1 MDTCEE
7 VRVEKHREKGRKE
20 SECDDGEDNRWSIKL
35 CDKQAI
41 QGIRFYRYNIYFL
54 RKKNDADKGTVSYQ
68 RLHNNAV
75 SCEQLSRRY

>member
-54 RKKNDADKGTVSYQ
+54 RKKK
-68 RLHNNAV
+68 R
-75 SCEQLSRRY
+75 CR